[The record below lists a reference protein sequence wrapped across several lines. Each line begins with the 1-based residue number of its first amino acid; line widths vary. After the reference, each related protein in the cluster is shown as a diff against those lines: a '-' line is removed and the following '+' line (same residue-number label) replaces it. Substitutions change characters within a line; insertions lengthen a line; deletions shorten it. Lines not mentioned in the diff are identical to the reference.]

1 MGLSPNYGGTH
12 LWCNY
17 MHLIKAESLDI
28 SVYVVKSG
36 FGYSVPMLLRN
47 IDNNT
52 VVEYPTMSAA
62 ALALG
67 IKTDDNL
74 LVHVIKGTPVVTPN
88 GAKYLVEFK
97 SQADRDKGLA
107 RYNKRLANMKAK
119 RIAKKSLYS
128 PP

>member
-36 FGYSVPMLLRN
+36 FGYSVPMLRSN

-74 LVHVIKGTPVVTPN
+74 LVHVIKGTPVVTPD
-88 GAKYLVEFK
+88 GAQYLVEFK
-97 SQADRDKGLA
+97 SHADRDNGLA
-107 RYNKRLANMKAK
+107 RFIKGLANMKGT
-119 RIAKKSLYS
+119 RIA
-128 PP
+128 

>member
-1 MGLSPNYGGTH
+1 
-12 LWCNY
+12 
-17 MHLIKAESLDI
+17 MHLIKAELLDI
-28 SVYVVKSG
+28 SVYIVKFG

-74 LVHVIKGTPVVTPN
+74 LVHVIKGTPVVAPDES
-88 GAKYLVEFK
+88 KYLIEFK

-107 RYNKRLANMKAK
+107 RYNKRLVNMKAK
-119 RIAKKSLYS
+119 QIAKKSL
-128 PP
+128 

>member
-1 MGLSPNYGGTH
+1 
-12 LWCNY
+12 

-119 RIAKKSLYS
+119 RIAKKSL
-128 PP
+128 